1 MATAAVLGS
10 GNAACTYS
18 AYLGKRG
25 HEMHLYDSERFEENL
40 TPIRERGGMDM
51 VGADTGF
58 GPIAMVTTNVEEAIK
73 GVKVVFVVLPA
84 FGHKTTAEAV
94 APYAEDG
101 QIFLLNPGAMC
112 GALEFYNTLR
122 TCGCTK
128 DIVVGELES
137 NIFACRR
144 IGPTTV
150 DIFGKKHSMAISTI
164 PADRVEETIRELEV
178 FYPDQFIAKPN
189 MFHTSLA
196 YGNMIIHPAGSLL
209 NMGRI
214 EWTHGDYKFYWEGLT
229 PGVCRNIEAVDQERR
244 NIGEALGCQIES
256 LLEAS
261 HRFYGHPER
270 DSVYEFY
277 RQSEV
282 NDQPDRPSAPKDL
295 SGRYITEDV
304 PYGLVPM
311 SELGKALGVETPVI
325 DSLITVASV
334 ANETDY
340 RTTGRTLKRLGLDCM
355 NKEQILSRVI
365 SGK

>member
-25 HEMHLYDSERFEENL
+25 HEIRLYDSPRFEDNL
-40 TPIRERGGMDM
+40 RPIKEKGGMDL

-58 GPIAMVTTNVEEAIK
+58 GPISLITTDIEEAMK
-73 GVKVVFVVLPA
+73 GVKVIFVVLPA
-84 FGHKTTAEAV
+84 FGHKVTAEAV

-122 TCGCTK
+122 SCGCSK
-128 DIVVGELES
+128 DVIVAELES

-144 IGPTTV
+144 TGPTTV
-150 DIFGKKHSMAISTI
+150 DVFGKKRSMAISTI
-164 PADRVEETIRELEV
+164 PADKVQDVIRELEV
-178 FYPDQFIAKPN
+178 FYPNQFFAQPN
-189 MFHTSLA
+189 MFYTSLA

-214 EWTHGDYKFYWEGLT
+214 EWTHGDFKFYWEGLT
-229 PGVCRNIEAVDQERR
+229 PGVCRNIEAVDRERC
-244 NIGEALGCQIES
+244 NIGAALGCKIDS
-256 LLEAS
+256 LLESS

-270 DSVYEFY
+270 DSIYEFY

-295 SGRYITEDV
+295 SNRYITEDV

-311 SELGKALGVETPVI
+311 SELGKVLGVATPVI
-325 DSLITVASV
+325 DSLITVASI
-334 ANETDY
+334 ANEEDY
-340 RTTGRTLKRLGLDCM
+340 HITGRTLKRLGLEGLDRD
-355 NKEQILSRVI
+355 QILAKVI
-365 SGK
+365 SG